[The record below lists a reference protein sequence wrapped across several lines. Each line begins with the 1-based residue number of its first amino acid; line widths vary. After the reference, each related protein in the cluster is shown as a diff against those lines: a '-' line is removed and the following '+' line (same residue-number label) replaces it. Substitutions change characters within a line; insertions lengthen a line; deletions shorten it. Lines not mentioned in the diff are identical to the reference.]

1 MTKLHQKKL
10 KITQNL
16 TKTLK
21 IHPKITQKYK
31 ETMREFTKYKI
42 Y

>member
-16 TKTLK
+16 IRTPK
-21 IHPKITQKYK
+21 IHPKIMQKYK
-31 ETMREFTKYKI
+31 ETMREFTNYKI